1 MCSLSNLEQIIP
13 TLSFQKY
20 ELYYSL
26 LTTYA
31 DVSRI
36 IVFCRSPKF
45 LVNFL
50 YLQVITFLFS
60 YN

>member
-31 DVSRI
+31 GVSRI
-36 IVFCRSPKF
+36 IVFVG
-45 LVNFL
+45 LLNF
-50 YLQVITFLFS
+50 
-60 YN
+60 